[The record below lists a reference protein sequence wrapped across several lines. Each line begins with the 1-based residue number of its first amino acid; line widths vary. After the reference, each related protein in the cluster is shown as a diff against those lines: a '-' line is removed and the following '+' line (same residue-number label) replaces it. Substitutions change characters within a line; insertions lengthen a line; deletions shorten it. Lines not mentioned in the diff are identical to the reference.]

1 MANQKRAN
9 LKKQDEVESKHHS
22 KQQEPESSFDQ
33 FHAWDMGYFSLSEKP
48 FEPRMDEH
56 AELLA
61 QAAAHSDVAAHN
73 LVMQLHQ
80 TYGNRYVQR
89 LLKSNVVQAKL
100 TVNAPGDIYEQE
112 ADRVAEAVT
121 KAVTSLKQ
129 RQVEEEEGEEEE
141 VQAKL
146 VQRQVEEE
154 EEEVQAKLVRR
165 QGEEEEEIQAQS
177 TENQPATV
185 SENLETRINDARG
198 SGHPLSDNVRE
209 PMEQAFGADFNG
221 VRVHTDSQADLLSQ
235 ELSARAFT
243 TARDIFFRQGEYS
256 LGTDSGKKLIAH
268 ELTHVMQQSG
278 RNKPQRQSVK
288 DEETQ
293 MKLDTRR
300 VEQDGS
306 QVDSEVES
314 ALQGVRDGGQPI
326 YSTVQ
331 RMVVAA
337 TDDMAKVKDPL
348 VWNNLEFAKSEVGG
362 HVGDM
367 TDWDKFKSG
376 EPVRIVGHGDPDS
389 GELSAESDDPAHGV
403 NATFYDA
410 DMITNHIKAVKGL
423 DRSKLNWWQKLRY
436 GKKLKKL
443 EFQSCYAS
451 KKIPPPG
458 PAPAPGPALIDRM
471 RTELQAIGQK
481 GVEVA
486 GRPGIAFGFRG
497 MGAATAEL
505 TEAEYDRTMT
515 AMQARN
521 PQTKNGRDIFKAPNE
536 YNDPW
541 IIAGVATEA
550 AWNLLSIEEKMD
562 NVADQM
568 EDYWKDFKT
577 EMGPAGFLDTAAEIR
592 KITS

>member
-1 MANQKRAN
+1 MAKETKASH
-9 LKKQDEVESKHHS
+9 LKPGEAEKEHRVRHQESQPSVDKFHGW
-22 KQQEPESSFDQ
+22 ESNKFPL
-33 FHAWDMGYFSLSEKP
+33 GETP
-48 FEPRMDEH
+48 FLPRMDEH
-56 AELLA
+56 AALLR
-61 QAAAHSDVAAHN
+61 AAHSDEGRTN
-73 LVMQLHQ
+73 LVLHLQ
-80 TYGNRYVQR
+80 RTYGNRYVQR
-89 LLKSNVVQAKL
+89 LLNSKAVQAKL
-100 TVNAPGDIYEQE
+100 PVNAPGDIYEQE

-146 VQRQVEEE
+146 V
-154 EEEVQAKLVRR
+154 RR

-177 TENQPATV
+177 TGNQPTTV

-209 PMEQAFGADFNG
+209 PMEQAFGTDFNG

-278 RNKPQRQSVK
+278 RNKPQRQSV
-288 DEETQ
+288 EEEEAQ
-293 MKLDTRR
+293 MKLDIRR
-300 VEQDGS
+300 GGQEGS
-306 QVDSEVES
+306 QVDLEVES
-314 ALQGVRDGGQPI
+314 DLQGVRDGGQPI

-337 TDDMAKVKDPL
+337 TDNMAKVKDPL

-410 DMITNHIKAVKGL
+410 DMITNHIKAIKGL